1 MFDKSIHIIALKMR
15 KSHLDYKRNCCLKS
29 VQEKFNIG
37 ENKKKQKKSAKF
49 EKRLEEEEKGHLE
62 VLLCK
67 LIK

>member
-1 MFDKSIHIIALKMR
+1 MV
-15 KSHLDYKRNCCLKS
+15 KSHLDYRNNCCLKS

-49 EKRLEEEEKGHLE
+49 EKRLEEEGKKIHLE
-62 VLLCK
+62 LLLCK